1 MQDDTV
7 LEEISQKAQ
16 TMMRLAQDIAQARR
30 FRLQQEAMS
39 ASQESNIR
47 WQHYRMEI
55 DTAKSYITN
64 ASKPSWWTTASDD
77 DVARMISYVEKYR
90 GHDPMIDEAYE
101 RVHREVYERYQV
113 NLDAP
118 HAHGAHT
125 TVSDDVLVNADKR
138 TVIEPPKTAV
148 EIRQELHDLDST
160 LAQPIAHA
168 TQTLA
173 TIEQTWANDALSAPI
188 KNTLTRQLTGT
199 LSIVTDES
207 EKTMLQERL
216 NSSTLPDEVK
226 ETLSQVIESA
236 RTLEEARAQLARAQ
250 RETNDANAK
259 LDQMLHLESAAR
271 DEQTLA
277 RHQSEH
283 TDLEASLGL
292 ASQDEKDAMRT
303 RADMATTAAQDA
315 TGDVDDA
322 RAQASHATAHEAQ
335 AQAHYV
341 GTRQTQT
348 SVRITKESFPT
359 SALKGLRARLGKKTT
374 VSATPQ
380 PRPRTQSTGRSR

>member
-64 ASKPSWWTTASDD
+64 ASKPSWWTAASDD

-113 NLDAP
+113 NLDEP
-118 HAHGAHT
+118 HHGAHT

-138 TVIEPPKTAV
+138 TVIEPAKTAV

-168 TQTLA
+168 TQTLDS
-173 TIEQTWANDALSAPI
+173 IEQTWANDALSAPI

-250 RETNDANAK
+250 RETNDANAR

-271 DEQTLA
+271 DEETLA
-277 RHQSEH
+277 RQQSEH
-283 TDLEASLGL
+283 TDLEASRGL
-292 ASQDEKDAMRT
+292 ASQEEKDAMRA

-315 TGDVDDA
+315 AGDVGDA
-322 RAQASHATAHEAQ
+322 RAQASHATTREAQ

-374 VSATPQ
+374 VSATPR

>member
-47 WQHYRMEI
+47 WQQYRMEI

-64 ASKPSWWTTASDD
+64 ASKPSWWTAASDD

-113 NLDAP
+113 NLDEP

-138 TVIEPPKTAV
+138 TVIEPAKTAV
-148 EIRQELHDLDST
+148 EIRQELHDLDSR

-168 TQTLA
+168 TQTLDS
-173 TIEQTWANDALSAPI
+173 IEQTWANDALSATI
-188 KNTLTRQLTGT
+188 KNTLTRQLTGN

-216 NSSTLPDEVK
+216 NNSTLPSQVK
-226 ETLSQVIESA
+226 ETLSLVIESA
-236 RTLEEARAQLARAQ
+236 QTLEETRAQLAQAQ
-250 RETNDANAK
+250 RETNDANAN
-259 LDQMLHLESAAR
+259 LDQMLHLESVAR
-271 DEQTLA
+271 DEETFA
-277 RHQSEH
+277 RNQSEQ
-283 TDLEASLGL
+283 TDLEASRGL
-292 ASQDEKDAMRT
+292 ASQDEKDAMRA
-303 RADMATTAAQDA
+303 RADMATAAAQDA
-315 TGDVDDA
+315 TRDVGDA
-322 RAQASHATAHEAQ
+322 RAQVSHATTRQTQ

-341 GTRQTQT
+341 GTAQTQT
-348 SVRITKESFPT
+348 SVRVAKESFPT

-374 VSATPQ
+374 VSATPR

>member
-64 ASKPSWWTTASDD
+64 ASKPSWWTAASDD

-113 NLDAP
+113 NLDEP
-118 HAHGAHT
+118 HHGAHT

-138 TVIEPPKTAV
+138 TVIEPAKTAV

-160 LAQPIAHA
+160 LAQPIAQA

-173 TIEQTWANDALSAPI
+173 TIEQTWANNSLSATI
-188 KNTLTRQLTGT
+188 KNTLTRQLTGN

-207 EKTMLQERL
+207 EKTELQERL
-216 NSSTLPDEVK
+216 NNSTLPGEVK

-236 RTLEEARAQLARAQ
+236 RTLEETRAQLAQAQ
-250 RETNDANAK
+250 RETNDANAR

-271 DEQTLA
+271 DEETLA

-322 RAQASHATAHEAQ
+322 RAQASHATTRQAQ

-341 GTRQTQT
+341 GTAQTQT

-359 SALKGLRARLGKKTT
+359 SALKGLRARLGKKTR

>member
-47 WQHYRMEI
+47 WQQYRMEI

-101 RVHREVYERYQV
+101 RVHREVHQRYQV
-113 NLDAP
+113 NLDEP
-118 HAHGAHT
+118 HHGAHT
-125 TVSDDVLVNADKR
+125 TVSDDVLLDADKR
-138 TVIEPPKTAV
+138 TVIESPKTAV

-160 LAQPIAHA
+160 LAQPIAQA
-168 TQTLA
+168 TQTLV
-173 TIEQTWANDALSAPI
+173 TIEQTWANDSLSTPI
-188 KNTLTRQLTGT
+188 KNTLTRQLTGN

-207 EKTMLQERL
+207 EKTELQERL
-216 NSSTLPDEVK
+216 NNSTLPGEVK

-236 RTLEEARAQLARAQ
+236 RTLEETRAQLDRAQ
-250 RETNDANAK
+250 RETNDANAR

-271 DEQTLA
+271 DEETLA

-283 TDLEASLGL
+283 TDLEASRGL
-292 ASQDEKDAMRT
+292 ASQEEKDAMRT

-315 TGDVDDA
+315 TGDVGDA
-322 RAQASHATAHEAQ
+322 RAQVSHATTREAQ

-359 SALKGLRARLGKKTT
+359 SALKGLRALLGKKTT
-374 VSATPQ
+374 VSATPR

>member
-64 ASKPSWWTTASDD
+64 ASKSSWWTAASDD

-101 RVHREVYERYQV
+101 RVHREVHQRYQV
-113 NLDAP
+113 NLDEP

-125 TVSDDVLVNADKR
+125 TVSDDVLVDADKR
-138 TVIEPPKTAV
+138 TVIEPAKTAV
-148 EIRQELHDLDST
+148 EIRQELHDLDSR
-160 LAQPIAHA
+160 LAQPVAQA
-168 TQTLA
+168 TQTLDS
-173 TIEQTWANDALSAPI
+173 IEQTWANDALSAPI

-216 NSSTLPDEVK
+216 NSSTLPGEVK

-236 RTLEEARAQLARAQ
+236 QTLEEARAQLAQAQ
-250 RETNDANAK
+250 RETNDANAR

-271 DEQTLA
+271 DEETLA
-277 RHQSEH
+277 RQQSEH

-292 ASQDEKDAMRT
+292 ASQDEKDAMRA

-315 TGDVDDA
+315 AGDVDDA
-322 RAQASHATAHEAQ
+322 RAQASHATTREAQ

-341 GTRQTQT
+341 GTAQTQT

-359 SALKGLRARLGKKTT
+359 SALKGLRARFGKKTT

>member
-118 HAHGAHT
+118 HAHGVYT
-125 TVSDDVLVNADKR
+125 TVSDDVLVDADKR

-148 EIRQELHDLDST
+148 EIRQELHDLDSR
-160 LAQPIAHA
+160 LAQPVAQA

-216 NSSTLPDEVK
+216 NNSTLPDEVK

-236 RTLEEARAQLARAQ
+236 QTLEETRAQLAQAQ

-271 DEQTLA
+271 DEETLA
-277 RHQSEH
+277 RQQSEH

-292 ASQDEKDAMRT
+292 ASQEEKDAMRA

-315 TGDVDDA
+315 TRDVDDA
-322 RAQASHATAHEAQ
+322 RAQASHATTRQAQ

-341 GTRQTQT
+341 GTAQTQT

-359 SALKGLRARLGKKTT
+359 SALKGLRARFGKKTT

>member
-64 ASKPSWWTTASDD
+64 ASKPSWWTAASDD

-113 NLDAP
+113 NLDEP
-118 HAHGAHT
+118 HAHGVYD

-138 TVIEPPKTAV
+138 TVIEPPKTAS
-148 EIRQELHDLDST
+148 EIRQELHDLDSR
-160 LAQPIAHA
+160 LAQPIAQA
-168 TQTLA
+168 TQTLDS
-173 TIEQTWANDALSAPI
+173 IEQTWANDALSAPI
-188 KNTLTRQLTGT
+188 KNTLTRQLTGN

-216 NSSTLPDEVK
+216 NNSTLPSQVK

-236 RTLEEARAQLARAQ
+236 RTLEEARAQLAQAQ
-250 RETNDANAK
+250 RETNDATAR
-259 LDQMLHLESAAR
+259 LDQMLHRESAAR
-271 DEQTLA
+271 DEETFA
-277 RHQSEH
+277 RNQSEH

-292 ASQDEKDAMRT
+292 ASQEEKDAMRT
-303 RADMATTAAQDA
+303 RADMAATAAQDA
-315 TGDVDDA
+315 TRDVGDA
-322 RAQASHATAHEAQ
+322 RAQASHATTREAQ

-341 GTRQTQT
+341 GTAQTQT

-359 SALKGLRARLGKKTT
+359 SALKGLSARFGKKTT
-374 VSATPQ
+374 VSPTPS
-380 PRPRTQSTGRSR
+380 PRDRTQSTGRSR

>member
-47 WQHYRMEI
+47 WQQYRMEI

-64 ASKPSWWTTASDD
+64 ASKSSWWTAASDD

-138 TVIEPPKTAV
+138 TVIEPAKTAV
-148 EIRQELHDLDST
+148 EIRQELHDLDSR
-160 LAQPIAHA
+160 LAQPIAQA
-168 TQTLA
+168 TQTLDS
-173 TIEQTWANDALSAPI
+173 IEQTWANDALSTPI
-188 KNTLTRQLTGT
+188 KNTLTRQLTGN

-216 NSSTLPDEVK
+216 NSSTLPGEVK

-236 RTLEEARAQLARAQ
+236 QTLEEARAQLAQAQ
-250 RETNDANAK
+250 RETNDANAR

-271 DEQTLA
+271 DEETLA

-292 ASQDEKDAMRT
+292 ASQEEKDAMRA

-315 TGDVDDA
+315 AGDVDDA
-322 RAQASHATAHEAQ
+322 RAQASHATTREAQ

-341 GTRQTQT
+341 GTAQTQT

-359 SALKGLRARLGKKTT
+359 SALKGLRARFGKKTT

>member
-47 WQHYRMEI
+47 WQQYRMEI

-64 ASKPSWWTTASDD
+64 ASKPSWWMAASDD

-101 RVHREVYERYQV
+101 RVHREVHQRYQV
-113 NLDAP
+113 NLDEP

-125 TVSDDVLVNADKR
+125 TVSDDVLVDADKR
-138 TVIEPPKTAV
+138 TVIEPAKTAV
-148 EIRQELHDLDST
+148 EIRQELHDLDSR
-160 LAQPIAHA
+160 LAQPVAQA

-250 RETNDANAK
+250 RETNDANAR

-271 DEQTLA
+271 DEETLA
-277 RHQSEH
+277 RQQSEH

-292 ASQDEKDAMRT
+292 ASQEEKDAMRT

-315 TGDVDDA
+315 TGDVGDA
-322 RAQASHATAHEAQ
+322 RAQASHATTREAQ

-341 GTRQTQT
+341 GTAQTQT

-359 SALKGLRARLGKKTT
+359 SALKGLRARFGKKTT
-374 VSATPQ
+374 VSATPR

>member
-47 WQHYRMEI
+47 WQQYRMEI

-64 ASKPSWWTTASDD
+64 ASKPSWWTAASDD

-113 NLDAP
+113 NLDEP
-118 HAHGAHT
+118 HHGAHT
-125 TVSDDVLVNADKR
+125 TVSDDVLLDADKR
-138 TVIEPPKTAV
+138 TVIEPPKTAS
-148 EIRQELHDLDST
+148 EIRQDLHDLDST
-160 LAQPIAHA
+160 LAQPIAQA
-168 TQTLA
+168 SQTLDS
-173 TIEQTWANDALSAPI
+173 IEQTWANDSLSAPI
-188 KNTLTRQLTGT
+188 KNTLTRQLTGN

-216 NSSTLPDEVK
+216 NNSTLPGEVK
-226 ETLSQVIESA
+226 ETLSLVIESA
-236 RTLEEARAQLARAQ
+236 QTLEETRAHLAQAQ

-271 DEQTLA
+271 DEETFA
-277 RHQSEH
+277 RTQSEQ
-283 TDLEASLGL
+283 TDLEASRGL
-292 ASQDEKDAMRT
+292 ASQDEKDAMRA
-303 RADMATTAAQDA
+303 RADMATAAVQDA
-315 TGDVDDA
+315 TRDVGDA
-322 RAQASHATAHEAQ
+322 RAQVSHATTREAQ

-341 GTRQTQT
+341 GTAQTQT
-348 SVRITKESFPT
+348 SVRVAKESFPT
-359 SALKGLRARLGKKTT
+359 SALKGLRARFGKKTT
-374 VSATPQ
+374 VSATPR

>member
-47 WQHYRMEI
+47 WQQYRMEI

-101 RVHREVYERYQV
+101 RVHREVHQRYQV
-113 NLDAP
+113 NLDEP
-118 HAHGAHT
+118 HHGAHT
-125 TVSDDVLVNADKR
+125 TVSDDVLVDADKR
-138 TVIEPPKTAV
+138 TVIEPAKTAV

-160 LAQPIAHA
+160 LAQPIAQA
-168 TQTLA
+168 TQTLDS
-173 TIEQTWANDALSAPI
+173 IEQTWANDALSAPI
-188 KNTLTRQLTGT
+188 KNTLTRQLTGN

-216 NSSTLPDEVK
+216 NNSTLPGEVK
-226 ETLSQVIESA
+226 EALSQVIESA
-236 RTLEEARAQLARAQ
+236 RTLEETRAQLDRAQ
-250 RETNDANAK
+250 RETNDANAR

-271 DEQTLA
+271 DEETLA

-283 TDLEASLGL
+283 TDLEASRGL
-292 ASQDEKDAMRT
+292 ASQEEKDAMRT

-315 TGDVDDA
+315 TGDVGDA
-322 RAQASHATAHEAQ
+322 RAQVSHATTREAQ

-359 SALKGLRARLGKKTT
+359 SALKGLRALLGKKTT
-374 VSATPQ
+374 VSATPR

>member
-47 WQHYRMEI
+47 WQQYRMEI

-64 ASKPSWWTTASDD
+64 ASKSSWWTAASDD

-113 NLDAP
+113 NLDEP

-125 TVSDDVLVNADKR
+125 TVSDDVLVDADKR
-138 TVIEPPKTAV
+138 TVIEPAKTAV
-148 EIRQELHDLDST
+148 EIRQELHDLDSR
-160 LAQPIAHA
+160 LAQPIARA
-168 TQTLA
+168 SQTLDS
-173 TIEQTWANDALSAPI
+173 IEQTWANDSLSATI
-188 KNTLTRQLTGT
+188 KNTLTRQLTGN

-216 NSSTLPDEVK
+216 NNSTLPSQVK
-226 ETLSQVIESA
+226 ETLSLVIESA
-236 RTLEEARAQLARAQ
+236 QTLEETRAQLAQAQ

-259 LDQMLHLESAAR
+259 LDQMLHLESVAR
-271 DEQTLA
+271 DEETFA
-277 RHQSEH
+277 RTQSEQ
-283 TDLEASLGL
+283 TDLEASRGL

-303 RADMATTAAQDA
+303 RADMATAAVQDA
-315 TGDVDDA
+315 TRDVGDA
-322 RAQASHATAHEAQ
+322 RAQVSHATTRQAQ

-341 GTRQTQT
+341 GTAQTQT
-348 SVRITKESFPT
+348 SVRVAKESFPT

-374 VSATPQ
+374 VSATPR

>member
-188 KNTLTRQLTGT
+188 KNTLTRQLTGN

-236 RTLEEARAQLARAQ
+236 RTLEETRAQLAQAQ

-271 DEQTLA
+271 DEETLA
-277 RHQSEH
+277 RQQSEH

-292 ASQDEKDAMRT
+292 ASQEEKDAMRT

-315 TGDVDDA
+315 AGDVGDA
-322 RAQASHATAHEAQ
+322 RAQASHATTREAQ

-341 GTRQTQT
+341 GTAQTQT

-374 VSATPQ
+374 VSATPR